1 MAPPSTGSGEGAL
14 DKARADLAEL
24 KLAEERG
31 QLVRT
36 DQSRKP
42 GVPSPQPSGRASWRS
57 PSTAAPLISGKATPS
72 ENEAMLRQLVDDALG
87 DLSGAEIT
95 FKDEP
100 EDIPAGERV

>member
-1 MAPPSTGSGEGAL
+1 M
-14 DKARADLAEL
+14 
-24 KLAEERG
+24 
-31 QLVRT
+31 
-36 DQSRKP
+36 
-42 GVPSPQPSGRASWRS
+42 ASWCEPISRGS
-57 PSTAAPLISGKATPS
+57 RGAIATAIRTRFLAIPSTAAPLISCKATPS